1 MVISHCAANEVLGQR
16 SVLRDFSGLCKAIRI
31 ERVQLVA
38 REQLF
43 DRPFVG
49 AVLVTFHK
57 VIGAADAVRRPG
69 CNMAVF
75 MRDYSRFLGCGCDIV
90 KIDEQGIGALEF
102 DGRGFSEPSVQEK
115 QDTPASCSSR

>member
-16 SVLRDFSGLCKAIRI
+16 SVLRDFPGLCKAIRI

-57 VIGAADAVRRPG
+57 VIGATAMLMNFDMANDDAENV
-69 CNMAVF
+69 
-75 MRDYSRFLGCGCDIV
+75 
-90 KIDEQGIGALEF
+90 
-102 DGRGFSEPSVQEK
+102 
-115 QDTPASCSSR
+115 